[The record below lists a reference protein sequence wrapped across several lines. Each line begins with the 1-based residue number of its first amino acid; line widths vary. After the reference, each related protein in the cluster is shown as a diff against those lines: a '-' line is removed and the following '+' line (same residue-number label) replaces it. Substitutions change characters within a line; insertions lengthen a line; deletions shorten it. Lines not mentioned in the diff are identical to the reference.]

1 MTSVDD
7 TESVAGSRVVVTP
20 TPSAASAQNLESE
33 DTVDEWEER
42 IIKTGC
48 AEENERLQICHYDK
62 QDWRQCLPEMEA
74 FRKCWAIH
82 GNRERV
88 HTVDNDEKDR
98 TL

>member
-7 TESVAGSRVVVTP
+7 TESVA
-20 TPSAASAQNLESE
+20 ESE